1 MVPED
6 GIAVVAGTHD
16 AVLGQPEAGEIG
28 KIAMS
33 HRGRPG
39 GRRREMFRVLPQT
52 TFVTGREG
60 GATLYCSHEAE
71 RFWLCY

>member
-39 GRRREMFRVLPQT
+39 GE
-52 TFVTGREG
+52 E
-60 GATLYCSHEAE
+60 E
-71 RFWLCY
+71 RNV